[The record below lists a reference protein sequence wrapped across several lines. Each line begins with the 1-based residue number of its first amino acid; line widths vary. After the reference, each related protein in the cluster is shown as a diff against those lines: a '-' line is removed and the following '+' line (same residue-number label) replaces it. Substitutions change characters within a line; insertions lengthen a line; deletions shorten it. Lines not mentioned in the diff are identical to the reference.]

1 MAEKKVP
8 LRQCLGCGERKTK
21 KELIRVI
28 RTPQG
33 AIELDFTGRKN
44 GRGAYLCNCAECLGK
59 ARKKNTLARALKQEV
74 SNEIYDQ
81 LLAQMEQN
89 FR

>member
-1 MAEKKVP
+1 MAEKKMP

-28 RTPQG
+28 RSPEG
-33 AIELDFTGRKN
+33 EIELDFTGRKN
-44 GRGAYLCNCAECLGK
+44 GRGAYLCNCAGCLQK

-74 SNEIYDQ
+74 SEEIYEQ
-81 LLAQMEQN
+81 LLAQME
-89 FR
+89 